1 MAIGWNESQEYRWK
15 DQNQS
20 LVQRYISPS
29 EWILD
34 SYPIGRYVYSRFS
47 SASELRWLPQ
57 MRKITPSKLKWILAR
72 VHLICRNGFVLS
84 RCVLWLNGAADKR
97 CQCVFA
103 HLAALL
109 THWDF
114 QKAFTQGEMPH
125 GSNSLCKQ
133 NLTQNRPPVNSRQP
147 RAHSYTLISHTNTFT
162 LPSTTYR
169 ASQNSSFPHNNS
181 FARSSLMPSH
191 LRLRCH

>member
-1 MAIGWNESQEYRWK
+1 MFTPGFHLPQ
-15 DQNQS
+15 
-20 LVQRYISPS
+20 
-29 EWILD
+29 
-34 SYPIGRYVYSRFS
+34 S
-47 SASELRWLPQ
+47 SADSPKWEKSHPQ
-57 MRKITPSKLKWILAR
+57 NS
-72 VHLICRNGFVLS
+72 NGSWRGCISSAVTALFY
-84 RCVLWLNGAADKR
+84 RGASCGWMAP
-97 CQCVFA
+97 QTNAVSVFA